1 MGKRCNPCD
10 PTYVPGGECTIYT
23 SQVTYDGSS
32 IPEGD
37 IRHGDNLNDV
47 IEGLVRKLS
56 AVASAT
62 ASIQKDSFKGVTAVK
77 LRYAPLMILSVT
89 YSGVHVPEDG
99 YVVSGRS
106 IKFRKKYC
114 FGDEFADVNVVYT
127 TLNSNIL
134 NTSCY
139 GG

>member
-10 PTYVPGGECTIYT
+10 PTYVPGGECDIYT

-47 IEGLVRKLS
+47 IESLVRKLA
-56 AVASAT
+56 AVSNAT
-62 ASIQKDSFKGVTAVK
+62 ASIQKDTFQGVTAVR
-77 LRYAPLMILSVT
+77 LRYDPLMILSVT
-89 YSGVHVPEDG
+89 YGGVHVPEDG
-99 YVVSGRS
+99 YVVNGRS
-106 IKFRKKYC
+106 VKFRKKYC
-114 FGDEFADVNVVYT
+114 LGDEFTEVGVVYT

-134 NTSCY
+134 SSACY
-139 GG
+139 G